1 MPVKLGAQFN
11 HGAWT
16 AEITGIA
23 AADIIHDFLSM
34 MLSDSPPGGPKLK
47 PKATRDEL

>member
-1 MPVKLGAQFN
+1 MHKHLTLSV
-11 HGAWT
+11 

-34 MLSDSPPGGPKLK
+34 MLSDSPPGGPKPK
-47 PKATRDEL
+47 PKVKDEL